1 MSASNE
7 AVFHRRNKQ
16 IQDAIDGQNLK
27 QALQLCEKRIK
38 KGEDTRFLRAW
49 KAHILFRHTDE
60 THHQRGIVE
69 TLDLCDLDPPTTD
82 LDTLDILYQTLRK
95 LDGHEGTMRTLW
107 EKAAK
112 AKPQDFEIQMRWFTY
127 AFDGGDWK
135 SAQKA
140 AMSLQNN
147 FPKSRKYYFWAIFL
161 CYLITV
167 DPASSEADRK
177 LFGTLA
183 YRMISKAAESVP
195 SDPKELLSPPRAV
208 QTAEEL
214 LLLIKI
220 FEKQD
225 RYAEIVK
232 ILDSENLGIKSRI
245 VQNDWS
251 FVRSKIIGLENA
263 QLWDDGAA
271 FAKSLL
277 SGSED
282 SIALKESDDWAV
294 WNLLLSATQNAGKK
308 EAWQETQTFVEEF
321 IQFQPKSRN
330 AQLASLD
337 LAYRKFQSGVESTAD
352 LLSACETYFNRNRK
366 KLYCFADLKK
376 YLVVLDKD
384 SLNKFLDHVSQNVKD
399 DTAAKDVSNTR
410 RSLYNDSDDLK
421 VNDPFK
427 DVAQINALKFEYCF
441 KLSSNDSSVTKEQV
455 EDFVRRCLE
464 EYQRIERPDRSE
476 APSTIESQPGDDLC
490 LLAATSL
497 IRFDEQGKEVDA
509 NKAPSPVLIRA
520 GAILDRLLVDSP
532 HNYEALLLLVRIY
545 ILLGAGSLALKTFS
559 KLSVKQM
566 QYETVAHNLYTRLST
581 IHPQSAPPIEGAE
594 YKDFNPQ
601 SALVQALN
609 FYRNADITTVRSR
622 TSGLDYGSYVNVQGS
637 IDLQDRLGRSI
648 CRKMWALDVR
658 RMQRLV
664 GGDPMSRYDELA
676 RSTSPLVDQRTF
688 DAFMNCE
695 APDLPTFEERM
706 RPGPLPN
713 EHWVKSTMVA
723 DKLFIL
729 LKNMALQKPAGPET
743 DLPTLEELL
752 GSRPELE
759 MTPTEIELSKVHLAL
774 LKITYFVN
782 GSKLVPAADLDP
794 LLYQVEEWL
803 TTTSKSISSETD
815 KGPSA
820 FTGTTL
826 TVHSDKPSAPSWLY
840 LHRSFSVLETLR
852 AISLLTSVSA
862 KKTSKAAKIPKEC
875 ADRLSAATRQA
886 HETLRSNTRALKSR
900 ISEPGALGTL
910 IDLVTNGV
918 AAETGDALRTQLEN
932 TLDTAEL
939 ELYVGSLMESW
950 EEGLDGVLSVSV

>member
-1 MSASNE
+1 MSASND

-112 AKPQDFEIQMRWFTY
+112 AKPQDLDIQMRWFTY
-127 AFDGGDWK
+127 AFEGGDWK

-251 FVRSKIIGLENA
+251 FVRSKIISLENA
-263 QLWDDGAA
+263 KLWNDGAA

-294 WNLLLSATQNAGKK
+294 WNLLLSATQNAERD

-321 IQFQPKSRN
+321 IQRQPKSRN

-337 LAYRKFQSGVESTAD
+337 LSYRRFQSGGKTSAD
-352 LLSACETYFNRNRK
+352 LLSACQTYFDRNRK

-376 YLVVLDKD
+376 YLVAVDKD

-399 DTAAKDVSNTR
+399 DTAAKDV
-410 RSLYNDSDDLK
+410 
-421 VNDPFK
+421 NDPFK

-441 KLSSNDSSVTKEQV
+441 KLSPNDSSATKEQV
-455 EDFVRRCLE
+455 EDFVLRCLE
-464 EYQRIERPDRSE
+464 EYRKIERPDRSE

-497 IRFDEQGKEVDA
+497 IRFDEQGKDVNV

-532 HNYEALLLLVRIY
+532 HNYQALLLLVRIY
-545 ILLGAGSLALKTFS
+545 LLLGAGSLALKTFS

-601 SALVQALN
+601 SALIQALN

-664 GGDPMSRYDELA
+664 GGDPTSRYDELA
-676 RSTSPLVDQRTF
+676 RDPSPLVDQRTF

-695 APDLPTFEERM
+695 APGLPTFEERM
-706 RPGPLPN
+706 RPGPLPK
-713 EHWVKSTMVA
+713 EHWVKSAMVA
-723 DKLFIL
+723 DTLFVL
-729 LKNMALQKPAGPET
+729 LKNIALQKPAGPEA
-743 DLPTLEELL
+743 DLPALEELL
-752 GSRPELE
+752 GSTPESE
-759 MTPTEIELSKVHLAL
+759 MTPTEIELAKIHLVL

-782 GSKLVPAADLDP
+782 GSKSVSGADLEP
-794 LLYQVEEWL
+794 LLSQVEEWL
-803 TTTSKSISSETD
+803 MSISKSISSETTN
-815 KGPSA
+815 GPAA

-826 TVHSDKPSAPSWLY
+826 TVHSEKPSAPSWLY

-852 AISLLTSVSA
+852 AISLLVSVSA
-862 KKTSKAAKIPKEC
+862 KKTSKATKIPKER
-875 ADRLSAATRQA
+875 ADRLSALARQA
-886 HETLRSNTRALKSR
+886 HETIRSNTRALKSR

-910 IDLVTNGV
+910 IDLVTNGT
-918 AAETGDALRTQLEN
+918 AGETGEALRTQLEN
-932 TLDTAEL
+932 TLDTAAL

-950 EEGLDGVLSVSV
+950 EEGLDGVLSVTV